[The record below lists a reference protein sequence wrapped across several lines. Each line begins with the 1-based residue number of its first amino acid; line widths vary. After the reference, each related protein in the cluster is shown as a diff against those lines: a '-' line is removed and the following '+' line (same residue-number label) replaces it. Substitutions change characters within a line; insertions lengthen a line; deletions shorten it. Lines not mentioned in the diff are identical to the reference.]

1 MENYNNEKSFVKK
14 VVDFECNVIKAQDYI
29 KENFGVDSEFNP
41 ETLELKLV
49 QNSVNESL
57 QLVSAKDYLENE
69 LPEDMIKV
77 IF

>member
-1 MENYNNEKSFVKK
+1 MENYDNEKSFVKK

-49 QNSVNESL
+49 QTSVNEAL

>member
-1 MENYNNEKSFVKK
+1 MENYDNEKSFVKK

-49 QNSVNESL
+49 QNSVNEAL

>member
-1 MENYNNEKSFVKK
+1 MENYDNEKSFVKK

-29 KENFGVDSEFNP
+29 KENFGVDSEFNH

-49 QNSVNESL
+49 QNSVNEAL

>member
-1 MENYNNEKSFVKK
+1 MENYDNEKSFVKK

-29 KENFGVDSEFNP
+29 KENFGIDSEFNP

-49 QNSVNESL
+49 QNSVNEAL

>member
-1 MENYNNEKSFVKK
+1 MENYDNEKSFVKK

-29 KENFGVDSEFNP
+29 KENFGIDSEYNP
-41 ETLELKLV
+41 ETLELKLT
-49 QNSVNESL
+49 QNSVNEAL

-69 LPEDMIKV
+69 LPEDMIKI